1 MDIKKYNIHSHPVSL
16 FRGRSL
22 PESEAWLAGYAALIH
37 TFDLKGP
44 LPEKLAAISHQHKR
58 YDTHEWSIYTPR
70 YKPED
75 TLESHLTFALK
86 HEGIDL
92 LILKLLFQTIDPHAI
107 EAWVRAEPTSQ
118 YGRRIWF
125 LYEWLMG
132 KALNIPDLN
141 TSNFVDL
148 LDEKKYYVGPSEVS
162 KRHRIRNNLTG
173 VQAFCPLIRRTEKL
187 DKYMD
192 RQLRQLAHEK
202 IGAIHPDV
210 LARAAAFL
218 LLKDSRASFAIEG
231 EHPGKNRAERWGK
244 AIGQAGLLPLSTQE
258 LIRLQ
263 SIVIE
268 DRRFVPMGLRK
279 EEGFI
284 GMHERSTGTPMPD
297 HISARHQ
304 DLSVLM
310 EGLINSYQRLKEGDL
325 DPILYTSLI
334 SFGFV
339 FIHPFA
345 DGNGRIHRYLIHHIL
360 AEMGFTPK
368 GIVFPVSTVILE
380 HIEEYRRVLE
390 SYSRPRLE
398 FIEWKP
404 TPNGNVEVLND
415 TMDLYRYFDATQQ
428 AEFLYECVWQ
438 TIDKILPEEIH
449 YLEKYDQLKT
459 AINQRFDMP
468 SYLIDLLIRFLQQNN
483 GVLSKRARE
492 KEFTALSIDECREL
506 EKMYLDVFISED

>member
-1 MDIKKYNIHSHPVSL
+1 MNIEKYNIHSEPISL
-16 FRGRSL
+16 FRGRAL
-22 PESEAWLAGYAALIH
+22 PEPEARLAGYSALIH
-37 TFDLKGP
+37 AFDLQTP
-44 LPEKLAAISHQHKR
+44 LPEKLSAISHQHKR
-58 YDTHEWSIYTPR
+58 YETPEWSIYTPR
-70 YKPED
+70 YKPEN

-92 LILKLLFQTIDPHAI
+92 LILKLLFEKIDSQAI

-125 LYEWLMG
+125 LYEWLLG
-132 KALNIPDLN
+132 KTLNVPDLQ

-148 LDEKKYYVGPSEVS
+148 LDEKKYYVGPSEIS

-173 VQAFCPLIRRTEKL
+173 VREFCPLIRRTEKL

-202 IGAIHPDV
+202 IGTIHPDI

-231 EHPGKNRAERWGK
+231 EQPGKNRAERWGK

-284 GMHERSTGTPMPD
+284 GMHERSTGMPMPD
-297 HISARHQ
+297 HISARYA
-304 DLSVLM
+304 DLPLLM
-310 EGLINSYQRLKEGDL
+310 EGLIDAYQRLKEGAL
-325 DPILYTSLI
+325 DPILYASLI

-345 DGNGRIHRYLIHHIL
+345 DGNGRLHRYLIHHIL

-380 HIEEYRRVLE
+380 HIEEYRSVLE

-404 TPNGNVEVLND
+404 TSNGNVEVLND
-415 TMDLYRYFDATQQ
+415 TKDLYRYFDATQQ

-459 AINQRFDMP
+459 AINQQFDMP
-468 SYLIDLLIRFLQQNN
+468 SYLIDLLIRFLEQNK
-483 GVLSKRARE
+483 GTFSKRARE
-492 KEFTALSIDECREL
+492 KEFKAFSEEECRDL
-506 EKMYLDVFISED
+506 EKMYLDIFISKD

>member
-1 MDIKKYNIHSHPVSL
+1 MNSEKYTIHSYPVSL

-22 PESEAWLAGYAALIH
+22 PEREAWLAGYAALIH
-37 TFDLKGP
+37 SFDLKGP
-44 LPEKLAAISHQHKR
+44 LPEKLAAISRQHKR

-92 LILKLLFQTIDPHAI
+92 LILKLLFQKIDPQEI
-107 EAWVRAEPTSQ
+107 EAWLRAEPTSQ

-125 LYEWLMG
+125 LYEWLTG
-132 KALNIPDLN
+132 KTLNIPDLN

-148 LDEKKYYVGPSEVS
+148 LDEKKYYTGPSEIS

-173 VQAFCPLIRRTEKL
+173 VQEFCPLIRRTEKL

-192 RQLRQLAHEK
+192 RQLGHLAHEK

-284 GMHERSTGTPMPD
+284 GMHERSTGMPMPD
-297 HISARHQ
+297 HISARYQ
-304 DLSVLM
+304 DLPALM
-310 EGLINSYQRLKEGDL
+310 DGLISAYQRLKEGAL
-325 DPILYTSLI
+325 DPILYAALI

-380 HIEEYRRVLE
+380 HIDEYRGILE

-415 TMDLYRYFDATQQ
+415 TMDLYRYFDATHH
-428 AEFLYECVWQ
+428 AEFLYESVWQ

-468 SYLIDLLIRFLQQNN
+468 SHLIDLLIRFLQQNK
-483 GVLSKRARE
+483 GALSKRARE
-492 KEFTALSIDECREL
+492 KEFQALSADECREL
-506 EKMYLDVFISED
+506 ESMYTRLT